1 MSPKVLTGKLSKRVI
16 GDRLAWID
24 KMVAE
29 IRALPL
35 SNYEEFSANRRDVW
49 AAESCLRRAL
59 EAIFDL
65 GRHIL
70 AKGFGLGVTEYKQI
84 ATELETAA
92 VLSHSRAR
100 LLSTLAGYRNR
111 LVHFYHE
118 VTSEEL
124 YEICRNNLDDLLKI
138 RNAFRKW
145 VNENPG
151 SIDET
156 L

>member
-1 MSPKVLTGKLSKRVI
+1 VI

-35 SNYEEFSANRRDVW
+35 DSYEEFAANQRDVW

-59 EAIFDL
+59 EALFDL

-70 AKGFGLGVTEYKQI
+70 AKGFGRGVTEYKQI
-84 ATELETAA
+84 ASELEAA
-92 VLSHSRAR
+92 GVLSRSRAR

-124 YEICRNNLDDLLKI
+124 YEICRDNLDDLLRI
-138 RNAFRKW
+138 RDAFRKW
-145 VNENPG
+145 VNKHPDL
-151 SIDET
+151 IDEN

>member
-1 MSPKVLTGKLSKRVI
+1 MI
-16 GDRLAWID
+16 
-24 KMVAE
+24 AE

-35 SNYEEFSANRRDVW
+35 ATYKEFSANQRDVW

-70 AKGFGLGVTEYKQI
+70 AKGFGQGVTEYKQI
-84 ATELETAA
+84 ASELEKAG
-92 VLSHSRAR
+92 VLSNSQAR

-118 VTSEEL
+118 ITFEEL
-124 YEICRNNLDDLLKI
+124 YEICRVNLDDLLKI
-138 RNAFRKW
+138 KNAFLQW
-145 VNENPG
+145 VNNNPDQ
-151 SIDET
+151 IDET